1 MKQKTMQQR
10 LITKLILDQ
19 TDSLMNDVRMI
30 SDRFVSFPL
39 FSRLSIVLMLGAF
52 VTAGC
57 KTAYPPGAMAPRT
70 GDEIMVCGHY
80 VHTGTRVILWTDPHG
95 YDAYRVERRFSPI
108 GISDWQ
114 TSTADVRALQSPNR
128 YGMRKRGLSTN
139 EIEEFRGGGWDLP
152 SLQKVVDQFVI
163 HFDVAG
169 VSRQCFKTLQDG
181 RDLSVHFM
189 LDIDGTIYQ
198 TLDLKERAWH
208 ATTSNDRSVG
218 IEIAN
223 MGAYK
228 SETNKALLEWYKR
241 EPNGQVDITI
251 PPDLGDGGVYTKNF
265 VGHPARNEI
274 IRGNIQG
281 EDLVQYDFTPQQYT
295 ALVKLTATLCT
306 VFPKIPCR
314 YPTDSSG
321 KLITKKLP
329 KDELDNYEGVLG
341 HYHIQTDKVDP
352 GPAFNWDEV
361 IGGAQR
367 LMHHGFTPEVDKM
380 THGADQPKT

>member
-1 MKQKTMQQR
+1 MIFNKPSPA
-10 LITKLILDQ
+10 
-19 TDSLMNDVRMI
+19 SLGI
-30 SDRFVSFPL
+30 
-39 FSRLSIVLMLGAF
+39 FSRSNFLLSLLVALASTGCH
-52 VTAGC
+52 TASQ
-57 KTAYPPGAMAPRT
+57 PGAMAPRT
-70 GDEIMVCGHY
+70 GDEIMVAGHY
-80 VHTGTRVILWTDPHG
+80 VHTGTRIVLWTDPGG

-108 GISDWQ
+108 GISDWK
-114 TSTADVRALQSPNR
+114 TSSEDVRALQTPNR
-128 YGMRKRGLSTN
+128 YGMRKHGLSTN
-139 EIEEFRGGGWDLP
+139 EIEEFRGGGWDLD

-169 VSRQCFKTLQDG
+169 VSRQCFKTLQDA

-223 MGAYK
+223 MGAYG
-228 SETNKALLEWYKR
+228 SATNQALEKWYKT

-251 PPDLGDGGVYTKNF
+251 PPGLGDGGVRTPNF
-265 VGHPARNEI
+265 VGHPAHRELI
-274 IRGNIQG
+274 KGNIQG
-281 EDLVQYDFTPQQYT
+281 ENLVQYDFTPQQYA

-306 VFPKIPCR
+306 VFPKIQCR
-314 YPTDSSG
+314 YPTDESG

-352 GPAFNWDEV
+352 GPAFDWDYV

-367 LMHHGFTPEVDKM
+367 LMNHGFTPAVMQTSSGKGGDKS
-380 THGADQPKT
+380 